1 MVGQALGRPQEAILC
16 YQRSIRLRPDYAIA
30 YGNLASL
37 YYEQGLLDHAIVHYK
52 QALLLDS
59 NFLEAYNNL
68 GNALKDA
75 GQVEEAI
82 SCYQVQSVGI
92 ILVVCQ

>member
-1 MVGQALGRPQEAILC
+1 VGA
-16 YQRSIRLRPDYAIA
+16 
-30 YGNLASL
+30 GNLASL
-37 YYEQGLLDHAIVHYK
+37 YYEQGLLDHAIAHYK

>member
-1 MVGQALGRPQEAILC
+1 VGA
-16 YQRSIRLRPDYAIA
+16 
-30 YGNLASL
+30 GNLASL
-37 YYEQGLLDHAIVHYK
+37 YYEQGLLDHAIAHYK

-82 SCYQVQSVGI
+82 SCYQACLSLQSNHPQALTNLGNI
-92 ILVVCQ
+92 YMEW

>member
-1 MVGQALGRPQEAILC
+1 MGACHISYLCAGVEASSYSC
-16 YQRSIRLRPDYAIA
+16 
-30 YGNLASL
+30 
-37 YYEQGLLDHAIVHYK
+37 IVLM
-52 QALLLDS
+52 Q
-59 NFLEAYNNL
+59 

>member
-1 MVGQALGRPQEAILC
+1 MKL
-16 YQRSIRLRPDYAIA
+16 SF
-30 YGNLASL
+30 GNLASL

>member
-1 MVGQALGRPQEAILC
+1 VGA
-16 YQRSIRLRPDYAIA
+16 
-30 YGNLASL
+30 GNLASL

-68 GNALKDA
+68 VWLLSKSQNHIHT
-75 GQVEEAI
+75 VF
-82 SCYQVQSVGI
+82 Y
-92 ILVVCQ
+92 

>member
-1 MVGQALGRPQEAILC
+1 MGHCHISYLCAGVEASSYSC
-16 YQRSIRLRPDYAIA
+16 
-30 YGNLASL
+30 
-37 YYEQGLLDHAIVHYK
+37 IVLM
-52 QALLLDS
+52 Q
-59 NFLEAYNNL
+59 